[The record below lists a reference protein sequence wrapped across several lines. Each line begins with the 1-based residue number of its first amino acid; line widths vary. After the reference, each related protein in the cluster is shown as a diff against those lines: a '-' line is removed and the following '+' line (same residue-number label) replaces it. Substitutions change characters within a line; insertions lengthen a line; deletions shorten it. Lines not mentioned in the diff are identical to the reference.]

1 MKTLVWIFSV
11 YNQLSGF
18 SREYGEVMQMFQHF
32 VKPFLDQ
39 LQERCGSTE
48 NPPLLF
54 LFSSSWFALCLSGS
68 HHIHPTHCLLYFMHM
83 SCWVCTPIFAMH
95 TACHKEPPC
104 LQVICNTH
112 LILSFSYSENCL
124 RFMFSL
130 CCFCL
135 LVVLLPQVRCG
146 WVLDI
151 QVPEMQCS
159 LFSVKCCCKKL
170 LPSLIPSTNESNL
183 LMSLLAGFIPYPFLF
198 LKE

>member
-1 MKTLVWIFSV
+1 
-11 YNQLSGF
+11 
-18 SREYGEVMQMFQHF
+18 MFQHF
-32 VKPFLDQ
+32 VKAFLDQ
-39 LQERCGSTE
+39 LQERCGGTE

-68 HHIHPTHCLLYFMHM
+68 HHIHPAHCLLYFLHM

-95 TACHKEPPC
+95 TACHKEPPY
-104 LQVICNTH
+104 LRVICNTH

-146 WVLDI
+146 RVLDTLK
-151 QVPEMQCS
+151 CS
-159 LFSVKCCCKKL
+159 AASSVLNTVAKSCSHPLSLPLMKATSWCHSWLVFS
-170 LPSLIPSTNESNL
+170 PIPSSFSRNNQHI
-183 LMSLLAGFIPYPFLF
+183 IPSDCVSMRW
-198 LKE
+198 